1 MWALQ
6 LSAAGTEQVHIGEF
20 SGRDVYKRQALN
32 RARISQTAINIEM
45 IDMQKMIGDKI
56 DPYQDQFQKEWREST
71 FKIVPE
77 ELPVG
82 MNCVIGI
89 EGIPYRL
96 SLIHI

>member
-1 MWALQ
+1 
-6 LSAAGTEQVHIGEF
+6 
-20 SGRDVYKRQALN
+20 
-32 RARISQTAINIEM
+32 M

-89 EGIPYRL
+89 EGIPYRYL
-96 SLIHI
+96 